1 MWDIRIHISTC
12 TSSAISRSGL
22 PRCHTLSLRS
32 RPALRLDWA
41 LQDRSTSEYTYETL
55 SVPIFQAGGFAAG
68 QLGFSRGIPSD
79 SSSNCDNQ
87 VIITPTSRKKP
98 VERGSGE
105 NLTCDHDGCSYKGA
119 FPRQWKLQRH
129 IASKHT
135 TEKPYWCPV
144 VGCVKGNGAPAFARP
159 DKLTAHVRA
168 VHYGTDVKAIC
179 PANTCTDKALTLDL
193 LGVHVKS
200 EHLKNRN

>member
-1 MWDIRIHISTC
+1 MHALAQPFPVVHCFDVTPLASGADLPYDWDW
-12 TSSAISRSGL
+12 GL
-22 PRCHTLSLRS
+22 QS
-32 RPALRLDWA
+32 
-41 LQDRSTSEYTYETL
+41 RSTSEYAHETL
-55 SVPIFQAGGFAAG
+55 PVSILPVGGFEIRR
-68 QLGFSRGIPSD
+68 LGFSRGISSD